1 MALSQTRQRPKPT
14 PSIRQVN
21 SERRRQAILEAA
33 RRCFAKDGYA
43 GATVSSIAQDA
54 GVSSGLLYRFFENKD
69 ELFNAVLR
77 TVVKDWVQAMV
88 HGIEEDSAADALEGM
103 FRRSVQF
110 CRAHPLLPA
119 LMADE
124 PKLQLERGRVPT
136 KDRVKPHRDLV
147 AKILKRG
154 VRSGELRKDLDINAA
169 ADVICQLQGDYSRR
183 AYAKDPLFPLSQAI
197 IEEAVRMIRTSIS
210 R

>member
-1 MALSQTRQRPKPT
+1 MAQSQTKERPA
-14 PSIRQVN
+14 PSIRQLN

-33 RRCFAKDGYA
+33 RKCFAKDGYA
-43 GATVSSIAQDA
+43 GATVAAIAKDA
-54 GVSSGLLYRFFENKD
+54 GVSSGLLYRFFDNKD
-69 ELFNAVLR
+69 ELFNAVLSD
-77 TVVKDWVQAMV
+77 VVRDWVQEMV
-88 HGIEEDSAADALEGM
+88 RGVEDDTALDALEGM

-124 PKLQLERGRVPT
+124 PKLQLQRGRVAT

-147 AKILKRG
+147 AKILRRG

-183 AYAKDPLFPLSQAI
+183 AYAKDPLFPLTQAI
-197 IEEAVRMIRTSIS
+197 IDEAVRMIRTSI
-210 R
+210 RR